1 MAGTGHRNMVR
12 DIDRRKSTVG
22 TMLGEEVVKSPTT
35 VSVTRLFREL
45 SLTPYKILRYNE
57 LSEDDSDRRLEFC
70 EIWNKK
76 LESDPQFHQKVIWSG
91 EAKFHVGTNYGFVRT
106 HNCEFTSEEGLA
118 DTAENPVNSPGVN
131 VFAAFWQEDLI
142 GPVFIDDSLTA
153 DNYLEILNTTV
164 FPYIVSLHSSQMIA
178 KELFFQ
184 HDGDPLHFGTQVRES
199 LNENMPDRW
208 IGRRGTIDWPPRS
221 PDLTPI
227 DYFLW
232 IYMKNKVYKRK
243 FRKMDELKSRIKE
256 EFDALRSN
264 KPMLKRIAASINIR
278 VSDCIKQNGEK
289 VEI

>member
-1 MAGTGHRNMVR
+1 ME
-12 DIDRRKSTVG
+12 RRKSTVDTERRKSNVG
-22 TMLGEEVVKSPTT
+22 NLNREEVAKSPSTA
-35 VSVTRLFREL
+35 SVKQMFKEL
-45 SLTPYKILRYNE
+45 SLTPFKILRYNQ

-70 EIWNKK
+70 EIWKK
-76 LESDPQFHQKVIWSG
+76 QLETDPKFHQKVIWSG
-91 EAKFHVGTNYGFVRT
+91 EAKFHVGTNNGFVRT
-106 HNCEFTSEEGLA
+106 HNCEFSSDETLL
-118 DTAENPVNSPGVN
+118 DTPENPVNSPGIN
-131 VFAAFWQEDLI
+131 VFGAFWNEDLI
-142 GPVFIDDSLTA
+142 GPVFIDGPLTSE
-153 DNYLEILNTTV
+153 NYLELLNTTI

-243 FRKMDELKSRIKE
+243 FRKMEELKSRIKE
-256 EFDALRSN
+256 EFDALKSN
-264 KPMLKRIAASINIR
+264 KPMLKRIASSINTR
-278 VSDCIKQNGEK
+278 VSECIKQNGEK
-289 VEI
+289 IDI